1 MEPVASSTRPEITT
15 FALGDWQTNCHVVR
29 VPGARP
35 PHDPRAC
42 WIVDCGQRPK
52 PLIDHVRRAGLKPV
66 AIILTHAH
74 VDHIAGIDEA
84 LAAFGPLPILAHEA
98 ERDFNAEP
106 MLNLSAFAAMDTRVS
121 PPTAFLSDGDR
132 LELAGSRWTVR
143 HVPGHSPGGI
153 ALIHGLEGLERAE
166 AGDGGVAEPP
176 VAIVGD
182 TLFAGSIGRVDFP
195 TSDPEALKRS
205 IRDVLL
211 SLPDSTRVLPGHGPA
226 TTIGAER
233 RANPFV
239 LDLDAW

>member
-1 MEPVASSTRPEITT
+1 MRETPNRPRPEITT

-29 VPGARP
+29 VPGAAP

-42 WIVDCGQRPK
+42 WIVDCGQRPRA
-52 PLIDHVRRAGLKPV
+52 LIGHIRDAGLKPT
-66 AIILTHAH
+66 AIILTHGH
-74 VDHIAGIDEA
+74 VDHIAGVDEA

-106 MLNLSAFAAMDTRVS
+106 MLNLSAFAAMDVRVS
-121 PPTAFLSDGDR
+121 PPTRLLKDGDR

-143 HVPGHSPGGI
+143 HVPGHSPGSV
-153 ALIHGLEGLERAE
+153 ALVHGAE
-166 AGDGGVAEPP
+166 AGETPVLPP
-176 VAIVGD
+176 IAIVGD

-211 SLPDSTRVLPGHGPA
+211 SLPDSTRVLPGHGPE

-233 RANPFV
+233 RTNPFV
-239 LDLDAW
+239 LDFGAW

>member
-1 MEPVASSTRPEITT
+1 MEPAEARPEITT

-29 VPGARP
+29 VPGAAL
-35 PHDPRAC
+35 PHDPREC

-52 PLIDHVRRAGLKPV
+52 PLIEHIRRHGLRPL

-84 LAAFGPLPILAHEA
+84 MAAFGPLPILGHEA

-106 MLNLSAFAAMDTRVS
+106 MLNLSAFAAMDVRVS
-121 PPTAFLSDGDR
+121 PPTAFLKDGDR

-143 HVPGHSPGGI
+143 HVPGHSPGGL
-153 ALIHGLEGLERAE
+153 ALVHIPVRGADAERPSE
-166 AGDGGVAEPP
+166 ASEPP
-176 VAIVGD
+176 LAIVGD

-195 TSDPEALKRS
+195 TSDAEALKRS
-205 IRDVLL
+205 LREVLL
-211 SLPDSTRVLPGHGPA
+211 SLPDATRVLPGHGPE

-233 RANPFV
+233 RTNPFL
-239 LDLDAW
+239 LDPSGW